1 MKFNDLSMEE
11 EINSLTIS
19 GVVMT
24 APLYKKTNKAQRE
37 YLQLMVGVNYKA
49 TRRNGVLYP
58 ANSKFLVFFS
68 DEEVIDY
75 SRSRNLRKLSRVNV
89 EGAIQTNKL
98 KSDKYPKSDVL
109 MFNGRRLEV
118 ENLIETRTRIEIEDI
133 KKKFLNK
140 IREDE

>member
-1 MKFNDLSMEE
+1 
-11 EINSLTIS
+11 
-19 GVVMT
+19 
-24 APLYKKTNKAQRE
+24 
-37 YLQLMVGVNYKA
+37 
-49 TRRNGVLYP
+49 
-58 ANSKFLVFFS
+58 VFFS

-118 ENLIETRTRIEIEDI
+118 ENLIETRTKIEIEDI
-133 KKKFLNK
+133 K
-140 IREDE
+140 